1 MSLAV
6 EFSPPIAYLCES
18 SVLHP
23 PFRPEKRPMKSD
35 SAALAVFAPDLFAG
49 KTALVT
55 GGGRGIGRR
64 IALAF
69 ARLGA
74 QTVIAG
80 RNPGPLASAAEEI
93 TSIGARCLALPTNIR
108 KIEQVEDL
116 VSTALCE
123 FGAIDF
129 LVNNAGGQYPARPS
143 EITDG
148 GWRAVVDLNL
158 NGTWNMCSRIG
169 PHMVRNGYG
178 SIVNIVH
185 IYALERG
192 APPFAHSGAAR
203 AGVVNLT
210 RTLGYHY
217 AGRKVRVN
225 AVAPGF
231 VDTTGLREHE
241 FKPLQREGFESVA
254 LRDVPAGR
262 FADPDEVAAITL
274 FLCSPAAAYITGTTI
289 VADGA
294 LSLSNWTPWMDPE
307 T

>member
-1 MSLAV
+1 
-6 EFSPPIAYLCES
+6 
-18 SVLHP
+18 
-23 PFRPEKRPMKSD
+23 MKPD
-35 SAALAVFAPDLFAG
+35 SEALTVFAPGLFAG
-49 KTALVT
+49 RTALVT
-55 GGGRGIGRR
+55 GGGRGIGKR

-74 QTVIAG
+74 QVVIAG
-80 RNPGPLASAAEEI
+80 RHSETLASAAREI
-93 TSIGARCLALPTNIR
+93 ADIGARCLALPVNIR
-108 KIEQVEDL
+108 EVEQVEDL
-116 VSTALCE
+116 VSKALSE
-123 FGAIDF
+123 FDAIQF
-129 LVNNAGGQYPARPS
+129 LVNNAGGQFPARPQ

-169 PHMVRNGYG
+169 PTMAANGYG
-178 SIVNIVH
+178 SIVNVVH

-210 RTLGYHY
+210 KTLGYHF
-217 AGRKVRVN
+217 AGKNVRIN
-225 AVAPGF
+225 ALAPGF
-231 VDTTGLREHE
+231 VDTSGLREHE
-241 FKPLQREGFESVA
+241 FKPLQSDDFESMA

-294 LSLSNWTPWMDPE
+294 LSLGNWTPWMDPE
-307 T
+307 P

>member
-1 MSLAV
+1 
-6 EFSPPIAYLCES
+6 
-18 SVLHP
+18 
-23 PFRPEKRPMKSD
+23 MKSD
-35 SAALAVFAPDLFAG
+35 SDALSVFAPDLFAG

-55 GGGRGIGRR
+55 GGGQGIGKR

-74 QTVIAG
+74 QVVIAG
-80 RNPGPLASAAEEI
+80 RKAETLASTSGEI
-93 TSIGARCLALPTNIR
+93 SDIGARSLALTVNIR
-108 KIEQVEDL
+108 EVQQVEDL
-116 VSTALCE
+116 VSKALSE
-123 FGAIDF
+123 FDAIDF
-129 LVNNAGGQYPARPS
+129 LVNNAGGQFPARPS

-158 NGTWNMCSRIG
+158 NGTWNTCSRVG
-169 PHMVRNGYG
+169 PLMASNGYG

-185 IYALERG
+185 VYALERG

-210 RTLGYHY
+210 KTLAYHY
-217 AGRKVRVN
+217 ARKNVRVN

-241 FKPLQREGFESVA
+241 FKPLQREDFASTA
-254 LRDVPAGR
+254 LADVPAGR
-262 FADPDEVAAITL
+262 FAEADEVAAITL

-294 LSLSNWTPWMDPE
+294 LSLGNWTPWMDPE
-307 T
+307 P

>member
-1 MSLAV
+1 M
-6 EFSPPIAYLCES
+6 
-18 SVLHP
+18 H
-23 PFRPEKRPMKSD
+23 SD
-35 SAALAVFAPDLFAG
+35 ADALAVFAPDLFTG

-55 GGGRGIGRR
+55 GGGRGIGKR

-74 QTVIAG
+74 QIVIAG
-80 RNPGPLASAAEEI
+80 RNPGPLTSTSEEI
-93 TSIGARCLALPTNIR
+93 AGIGARCLALPVNIR
-108 KIEQVEDL
+108 EVGQVEEL
-116 VSTALCE
+116 VSRALCE

-129 LVNNAGGQYPARPS
+129 LVNNAGGQFPARPS

-169 PHMVRNGYG
+169 PHMARNGYG

-210 RTLGYHY
+210 KTLGYHY
-217 AGRKVRVN
+217 AGRRVRVN
-225 AVAPGF
+225 ALAPGF
-231 VDTTGLREHE
+231 VDTSGLREHE
-241 FKPLQREGFESVA
+241 FKPLQREDFESMA

-262 FADPDEVAAITL
+262 FADPDEVAAVTL

-294 LSLSNWTPWMDPE
+294 LSLGNWTRWMDPE
-307 T
+307 P

>member
-1 MSLAV
+1 
-6 EFSPPIAYLCES
+6 
-18 SVLHP
+18 
-23 PFRPEKRPMKSD
+23 MKPD
-35 SAALAVFAPDLFAG
+35 SEALAVFAPDLFAG
-49 KTALVT
+49 RTALVT

-74 QTVIAG
+74 RVVIAG
-80 RNPGPLASAAEEI
+80 RNPETLTSTAGEI
-93 TSIGARCLALPTNIR
+93 TGAGAQCLALPVNIR
-108 KIEQVEDL
+108 ETGQVEAL
-116 VSTALCE
+116 VSRAVDE

-129 LVNNAGGQYPARPS
+129 LVNNAGGQFPARPS
-143 EITDG
+143 EITDR

-169 PHMVRNGYG
+169 PHMVGNRFG

-185 IYALERG
+185 VYALDRG

-210 RTLGYHY
+210 RTLGHDY
-217 AGRKVRVN
+217 AGRNVRVN

-231 VDTTGLREHE
+231 VDTAGLREHE
-241 FKPLQREGFESVA
+241 FKPLQHKDFETMA

-274 FLCSPAAAYITGTTI
+274 FLCSPAAAYVTGTTI

-294 LSLSNWTPWMDPE
+294 LSLGGWTPWMAPE
-307 T
+307 P

>member
-1 MSLAV
+1 
-6 EFSPPIAYLCES
+6 
-18 SVLHP
+18 
-23 PFRPEKRPMKSD
+23 MKSD
-35 SAALAVFAPDLFAG
+35 SEALAVFAPDLFAG

-55 GGGRGIGRR
+55 GGGRGIGKR
-64 IALAF
+64 IAFAF
-69 ARLGA
+69 ARLGS
-74 QTVIAG
+74 QVVIAG
-80 RNPGPLASAAEEI
+80 RNAETLTAAGEEI
-93 TSIGARCLALPTNIR
+93 AGVGARCVALTVNIR
-108 KIEQVEDL
+108 EVEQVEDL
-116 VSTALCE
+116 LSKALRE

-129 LVNNAGGQYPARPS
+129 LINNAGGQFPARPT

-158 NGTWNMCSRIG
+158 NGTWNMCSRVG
-169 PHMVRNGYG
+169 PLMAATGFG

-210 RTLGYHY
+210 KTLACHY
-217 AGRKVRVN
+217 AHKKVRVN

-231 VDTTGLREHE
+231 VDTSGLREHE
-241 FKPLQREGFESVA
+241 FKPLQREDFESTA

-294 LSLSNWTPWMDPE
+294 LSLGNWTPWMEPE
-307 T
+307 P

>member
-1 MSLAV
+1 M
-6 EFSPPIAYLCES
+6 
-18 SVLHP
+18 
-23 PFRPEKRPMKSD
+23 RSD
-35 SAALAVFAPDLFAG
+35 SDALSVFAPDLFAG

-55 GGGRGIGRR
+55 GGGRGIGKR

-74 QTVIAG
+74 QVAIAG
-80 RNPGPLASAAEEI
+80 RNAETLASASVEI
-93 TSIGARCLALPTNIR
+93 SSVGARCLALPVNIR
-108 KIEQVEDL
+108 EVEQVEDL
-116 VSTALCE
+116 VSKALSQ
-123 FGAIDF
+123 FGGIDF
-129 LVNNAGGQYPARPS
+129 LVNNAGGQFPARPS

-158 NGTWNMCSRIG
+158 NGTWNMCSRVG
-169 PHMVRNGYG
+169 PHMASNGFG

-210 RTLGYHY
+210 KTLAYHY
-217 AGRKVRVN
+217 ARKNVRVN

-241 FKPLQREGFESVA
+241 FKPLQREDFVSTA
-254 LRDVPAGR
+254 RADVPAGR
-262 FADPDEVAAITL
+262 FAEADEVAAITL

-294 LSLSNWTPWMDPE
+294 LSLGSWTPWMDPE
-307 T
+307 P

>member
-1 MSLAV
+1 
-6 EFSPPIAYLCES
+6 
-18 SVLHP
+18 
-23 PFRPEKRPMKSD
+23 
-35 SAALAVFAPDLFAG
+35 
-49 KTALVT
+49 
-55 GGGRGIGRR
+55 
-64 IALAF
+64 
-69 ARLGA
+69 
-74 QTVIAG
+74 
-80 RNPGPLASAAEEI
+80 
-93 TSIGARCLALPTNIR
+93 
-108 KIEQVEDL
+108 
-116 VSTALCE
+116 
-123 FGAIDF
+123 
-129 LVNNAGGQYPARPS
+129 
-143 EITDG
+143 
-148 GWRAVVDLNL
+148 
-158 NGTWNMCSRIG
+158 
-169 PHMVRNGYG
+169 MVRNGYG

>member
-1 MSLAV
+1 
-6 EFSPPIAYLCES
+6 
-18 SVLHP
+18 
-23 PFRPEKRPMKSD
+23 MKSD
-35 SAALAVFAPDLFAG
+35 SEALAVFAPDLFAG

-55 GGGRGIGRR
+55 GGGRGIGKR

-69 ARLGA
+69 ARLGS
-74 QTVIAG
+74 QVVIAG
-80 RNPGPLASAAEEI
+80 RNAETLAAAGEEI
-93 TSIGARCLALPTNIR
+93 AGIGARCVALTVNIR
-108 KIEQVEDL
+108 EVEQVEDL
-116 VSTALCE
+116 LSKALRE

-129 LVNNAGGQYPARPS
+129 LVNNAGGQFPARPT

-158 NGTWNMCSRIG
+158 NGTWNMCSRVG
-169 PHMVRNGYG
+169 PLMAATGFG

-210 RTLGYHY
+210 KTLACHY
-217 AGRKVRVN
+217 ARKKVRVN

-231 VDTTGLREHE
+231 VDTSGLREHE
-241 FKPLQREGFESVA
+241 FKPLQREHFESTA

-294 LSLSNWTPWMDPE
+294 LSLGNWTPWMEPE
-307 T
+307 P

>member
-1 MSLAV
+1 
-6 EFSPPIAYLCES
+6 
-18 SVLHP
+18 
-23 PFRPEKRPMKSD
+23 MKPD
-35 SAALAVFAPDLFAG
+35 SEALAVFAPDLFAG
-49 KTALVT
+49 RTALVT

-74 QTVIAG
+74 HVVIAG
-80 RNPGPLASAAEEI
+80 RNSETLTSAAGEI
-93 TSIGARCLALPTNIR
+93 TGAGAQCLALPVNIR
-108 KIEQVEDL
+108 ETGQVEEF
-116 VSTALCE
+116 VSRAVDE

-129 LVNNAGGQYPARPS
+129 LVNNAGGQFPARPS
-143 EITDG
+143 EITDR

-169 PHMVRNGYG
+169 PHMVGNRFG

-185 IYALERG
+185 VYALDRG

-210 RTLGYHY
+210 RTLGHDY
-217 AGRKVRVN
+217 AGRNVRVN

-231 VDTTGLREHE
+231 VDTAGLREHE
-241 FKPLQREGFESVA
+241 FEPLQHNDFESTA

-294 LSLSNWTPWMDPE
+294 LSLGNWTPWMAQEP
-307 T
+307 

>member
-1 MSLAV
+1 
-6 EFSPPIAYLCES
+6 
-18 SVLHP
+18 
-23 PFRPEKRPMKSD
+23 MKSD
-35 SAALAVFAPDLFAG
+35 SEALAVFAPDLFAG

-55 GGGRGIGRR
+55 GGGRGIGKR

-74 QTVIAG
+74 HVVIAG
-80 RNPGPLASAAEEI
+80 RNAESLASASGEI
-93 TSIGARCLALPTNIR
+93 SGAGARCLALPVNIR
-108 KIEQVEDL
+108 DVEQVEDL
-116 VSTALCE
+116 VSKARSE
-123 FGAIDF
+123 FDVIDF
-129 LVNNAGGQYPARPS
+129 LVNNAGGQFPASPS

-158 NGTWNMCSRIG
+158 NGTWNMCSRIV
-169 PHMVRNGYG
+169 PLMAANDFG
-178 SIVNIVH
+178 SIVNVVH

-210 RTLGYHY
+210 RTLACHY
-217 AGRKVRVN
+217 APRNVRVN

-231 VDTTGLREHE
+231 VDTAGLREHE
-241 FKPLQREGFESVA
+241 FKPLQHEDFESQA
-254 LRDVPAGR
+254 LQDVPAGR

-274 FLCSPAAAYITGTTI
+274 FLCSPAAAYVTGTTV

-294 LSLSNWTPWMDPE
+294 LSLGNWTPWSEPAP
-307 T
+307 

>member
-1 MSLAV
+1 
-6 EFSPPIAYLCES
+6 
-18 SVLHP
+18 
-23 PFRPEKRPMKSD
+23 MKSD
-35 SAALAVFAPDLFAG
+35 SEALAVFAPDLFAG

-55 GGGRGIGRR
+55 GGGRGIGKR

-69 ARLGA
+69 ARLGS
-74 QTVIAG
+74 QVVIAG
-80 RNPGPLASAAEEI
+80 RNAETLTAAGEEI
-93 TSIGARCLALPTNIR
+93 AGIGARCVALTVNIR
-108 KIEQVEDL
+108 EVEQVEDL
-116 VSTALCE
+116 LSKALRK
-123 FGAIDF
+123 FGVIDF
-129 LVNNAGGQYPARPS
+129 LVNNAGGQFPARPT

-158 NGTWNMCSRIG
+158 NGTWNMCSRVG
-169 PHMVRNGYG
+169 PLMAATGFG

-210 RTLGYHY
+210 KTLACHY
-217 AGRKVRVN
+217 ARKKVRVN

-231 VDTTGLREHE
+231 VDTSGLREHE
-241 FKPLQREGFESVA
+241 FKPLQRKDFESTA

-294 LSLSNWTPWMDPE
+294 LSLGNWTPWMEPE
-307 T
+307 P

>member
-1 MSLAV
+1 
-6 EFSPPIAYLCES
+6 
-18 SVLHP
+18 
-23 PFRPEKRPMKSD
+23 MKSD
-35 SAALAVFAPDLFAG
+35 SEALAVFAPDLFAG

-55 GGGRGIGRR
+55 GGGRGIGKR

-69 ARLGA
+69 ARLGS
-74 QTVIAG
+74 QVVIAG
-80 RNPGPLASAAEEI
+80 RNAETLTAAGEEI
-93 TSIGARCLALPTNIR
+93 AGIGARCVALTVNIR
-108 KIEQVEDL
+108 EVEQVEDL
-116 VSTALCE
+116 LSKALRE

-129 LVNNAGGQYPARPS
+129 LVNNAGGQFPARPT

-158 NGTWNMCSRIG
+158 NGTWNMCSRVG
-169 PHMVRNGYG
+169 PLMAATGFG

-210 RTLGYHY
+210 KTLACHY
-217 AGRKVRVN
+217 ARKKVRVN

-231 VDTTGLREHE
+231 VDTSGLREHE
-241 FKPLQREGFESVA
+241 FKPLQREDFESTA

-294 LSLSNWTPWMDPE
+294 LSLGNWTPWMEPE
-307 T
+307 P